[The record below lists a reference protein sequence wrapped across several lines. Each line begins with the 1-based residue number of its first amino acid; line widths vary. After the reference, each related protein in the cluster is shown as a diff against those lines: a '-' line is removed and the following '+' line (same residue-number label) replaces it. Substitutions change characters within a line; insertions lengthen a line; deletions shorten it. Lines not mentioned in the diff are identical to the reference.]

1 MLTYQLTLAL
11 HHTSAILQHKSPVHH
26 PLEVLK
32 VSSLQSIG
40 QFIIQA
46 IQETFL
52 LLLIGV
58 DLMRGIAGQLSEL
71 SDTHSQTWTPVLD
84 IETLSSSASS
94 LLGEHDVHRKQL

>member
-1 MLTYQLTLAL
+1 MLTHQLTLAL
-11 HHTSAILQHKSPVHH
+11 HHVSVVLRYKSLVRH

-40 QFIIQA
+40 QSIIQT

-58 DLMRGIAGQLSEL
+58 DLMRGIAGQLSKL
-71 SDTHSQTWTPVLD
+71 SDAL
-84 IETLSSSASS
+84 
-94 LLGEHDVHRKQL
+94 VHIHGPLF